1 MKYNAIIIGLAV
13 ALLVSGTEPATAEKP
28 PKHCDFAKAR
38 PANPYGSILLPASA
52 APSPLP
58 PDDDISA
65 TGSRKKK
72 SHKTGANEARFIHFK
87 SC

>member
-38 PANPYGSILLPASA
+38 PANPSGIAPTGQIAHGPRPQPARPVSGVA
-52 APSPLP
+52 APLAVPV
-58 PDDDISA
+58 
-65 TGSRKKK
+65 G
-72 SHKTGANEARFIHFK
+72 
-87 SC
+87 